1 MSDDLRTHRDACP
14 HCGESAGVT
23 FADLVLLTP
32 RRRAILTCDACGQ
45 RSQVASETQW
55 YSVLGMAVVLAFW
68 IMLLVVR
75 YPRPGGLI
83 VLLLLPTSLFGGYL
97 TARATLQLVPLDS
110 D

>member
-1 MSDDLRTHRDACP
+1 
-14 HCGESAGVT
+14 
-23 FADLVLLTP
+23 
-32 RRRAILTCDACGQ
+32 
-45 RSQVASETQW
+45 
-55 YSVLGMAVVLAFW
+55 MAVVLAFW